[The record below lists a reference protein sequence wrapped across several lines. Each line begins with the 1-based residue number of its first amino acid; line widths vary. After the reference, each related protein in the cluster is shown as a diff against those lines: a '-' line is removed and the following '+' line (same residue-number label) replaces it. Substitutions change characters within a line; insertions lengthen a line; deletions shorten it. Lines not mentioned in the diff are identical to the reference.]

1 MPGIEKERLKSLES
15 ERARKVSA
23 ERPGRQRVIPK
34 KKRNRLGSLRSTT
47 AGTAIKTLASTVHPP
62 DRLGVPNPNRGAT

>member
-1 MPGIEKERLKSLES
+1 MKRKKPGREKERSKSPEL

-34 KKRNRLGSLRSTT
+34 EKGKLLGSLRSAT
-47 AGTAIKTLASTVHPP
+47 A
-62 DRLGVPNPNRGAT
+62 